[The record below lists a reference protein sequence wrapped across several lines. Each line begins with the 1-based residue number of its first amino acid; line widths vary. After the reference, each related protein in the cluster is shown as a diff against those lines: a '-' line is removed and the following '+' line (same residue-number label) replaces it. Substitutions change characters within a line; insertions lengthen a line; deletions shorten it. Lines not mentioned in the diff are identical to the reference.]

1 MVSILRHGPSQ
12 KEGLLASRHIQYAHQ
27 RHKWGMK
34 AMSTRILSILA
45 AMATLLVT
53 MPSLADK
60 FEAVHSINYPDTQR
74 AKAAID
80 ILMADPAMKGAK
92 LTLYAREFGDME
104 ATHLVVQDF
113 DSYAEYMDSTAK
125 RLASP
130 GWSRYLL
137 ETNVEAHYLGSKL
150 VMVVD
155 DHGAARRS
163 AGYLVAY
170 LINTTDPATYREGIA
185 DLNREVGNPGV
196 LRLASFRS
204 GSTAVTHAVLIGG
217 PDFKAVNEYLDKLF
231 ASDAFG
237 KFAAKVGP
245 ARKVVGVEMYQRVAT
260 WGD

>member
-1 MVSILRHGPSQ
+1 
-12 KEGLLASRHIQYAHQ
+12 
-27 RHKWGMK
+27 MK
-34 AMSTRILSILA
+34 TKLVSILA
-45 AMATLLVT
+45 AATMLFAAV
-53 MPSLADK
+53 PSLADK
-60 FEAVHSINYPDTQR
+60 FEAVHAINYPDAHH

-80 ILMADPAMKGAK
+80 ELMKDPAMKGAK
-92 LTLYAREFGDME
+92 LTLYALEFGDAE
-104 ATHLVVQDF
+104 AKHLVVQDF

-130 GWSRYLL
+130 GWTRYLL
-137 ETNVEAHYLGSKL
+137 ETNVNAHYLGTEL
-150 VMVVD
+150 AMVVD

-170 LINTTDPATYREGIA
+170 VINTTDPATYRAGIA
-185 DLNREVGNPGV
+185 DLNRGVGNPGV
-196 LRLASFRS
+196 LRLVSFRS
-204 GSTAVTHAVLIGG
+204 GSMAATHAVLIGG
-217 PDFKAVNEYLDKLF
+217 ADFKAVNEYLDKLF

>member
-1 MVSILRHGPSQ
+1 
-12 KEGLLASRHIQYAHQ
+12 
-27 RHKWGMK
+27 
-34 AMSTRILSILA
+34 MSTRILSILA

-130 GWSRYLL
+130 GWTRYVL
-137 ETNVEAHYLGSKL
+137 ETHVYAHYLESEL
-150 VMVVD
+150 AMVVD
-155 DHGAARRS
+155 DYGAARRS
-163 AGYLVAY
+163 AGYLAAY
-170 LINTTDPATYREGIA
+170 LVNTSDAANYRDGIA
-185 DLNREVGNPGV
+185 DLNRAAGNPGV
-196 LRLASFRS
+196 LRLVAFRS
-204 GSTAVTHAVLIGG
+204 GSMAATHAVLIGG
-217 PDFKAVNEYLDKLF
+217 ADFKTVNEYLDKLF

-237 KFAAKVGP
+237 KFTAKVGST
-245 ARKVVGVEMYQRVAT
+245 RKLVGVQMYRRVAT